1 MMFKQLIT
9 QHNFYTIVPAK
20 FSGNKQLFAV

>member
-1 MMFKQLIT
+1 MMFKQLIP
-9 QHNFYTIVPAK
+9 NYNSYTAIPAK

>member
-1 MMFKQLIT
+1 MMSKQHIAYII
-9 QHNFYTIVPAK
+9 FYTAIPAK